1 MVTATIALIDLRN
14 WQPDF
19 NWQPEVVAGDD
30 ARIFT
35 PNYVVTEE
43 AVPSVE
49 FFRSKFAD
57 LPSSGIWEDRTESD
71 DELLE
76 QVGGDWRGFATE
88 W

>member
-43 AVPSVE
+43 AVPSVA

-76 QVGGDWRGFATE
+76 ELGSGWRGFATE
-88 W
+88 H